1 MTNNLHVPGSLA
13 GAELDGHSPLLQQ
26 ALRFNGG
33 NRQLRRQLLHS
44 MRSAP
49 VAEVHKKYHGEL
61 PGGRGT

>member
-1 MTNNLHVPGSLA
+1 MTNHRHVPGPLA
-13 GAELDGHSPLLQQ
+13 GAELNRYSPLLQQ
-26 ALRFNGG
+26 ALRFSGG

-49 VAEVHKKYHGEL
+49 VGEVHKKYHGEL